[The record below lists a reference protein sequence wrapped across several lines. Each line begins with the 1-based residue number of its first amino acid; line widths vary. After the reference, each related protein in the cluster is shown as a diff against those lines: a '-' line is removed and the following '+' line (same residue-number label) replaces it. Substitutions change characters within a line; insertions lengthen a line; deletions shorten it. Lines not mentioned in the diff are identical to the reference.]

1 MIPFRIG
8 DEATPPAP
16 AADGAGEL
24 DEADDGYV
32 PPPEGFEL
40 LLRTYELA
48 AHEHG
53 KTGKN
58 AIAVDASGS
67 KLHAAIAAL
76 QAQQPGAQVV
86 ELVDLSTA
94 LARVRARASES
105 GTAKQ
110 HGPQFAAGLRAAANM
125 LEGMRIAQPPSIPEP
140 SAGDVELAWSTLRST
155 TQPRDSCACDGDMRA
170 VLTTYTA
177 RLRERIGGAR

>member
-1 MIPFRIG
+1 MP
-8 DEATPPAP
+8 T
-16 AADGAGEL
+16 EL
-24 DEADDGYV
+24 EQRAR
-32 PPPEGFEL
+32 EL
-40 LLRTYELA
+40 LAAEYERQGSRGFAEALRSGGDAGTDVFYLR
-48 AHEHG
+48 
-53 KTGKN
+53 
-58 AIAVDASGS
+58 AIV
-67 KLHAAIAAL
+67 AAL

-140 SAGDVELAWSTLRST
+140 SDADVELAWSTLRST

-170 VLTTYTA
+170 VLSGFAA
-177 RLRERIGGAR
+177 RLRERVGQAPWGDGDA